1 MLLTSP
7 SNQCSKEDTLG
18 KHWFI
23 STKTEWLHRGLT
35 VLQNCSTCEQPR
47 GSRHGFH
54 SSWKS
59 QNQTFRLLVQRSFY
73 NVYVCV
79 CVCVTCSVMS
89 DSLRPHGLP
98 PSWLLCPQNSPGKN
112 TGVGCHV
119 LLQGIFHMAGRLFT
133 VWIAREDLFTM
144 LHVKTWSSEQWQ
156 QTPRA
161 TEKWGLA
168 QETKKQTDWRNQR
181 AHPLRVQNHKEKRKS
196 SMQYYEK
203 TQNFKEELWTGVA
216 KVGNCCCQVSSVV
229 SDSVRRQ
236 SRQPS
241 RLPRPWDSPGKNT
254 GVGCHLLL
262 QCMKVKSE
270 SEVVQLCPT
279 LHDPMDCSPPAS
291 SVHRIFQARVLEWGA
306 TAFSKVGNTIS

>member
-119 LLQGIFHMAGRLFT
+119 LLLIFPIQGSNLHLLHLGHWQAGSL
-133 VWIAREDLFTM
+133 
-144 LHVKTWSSEQWQ
+144 
-156 QTPRA
+156 
-161 TEKWGLA
+161 
-168 QETKKQTDWRNQR
+168 
-181 AHPLRVQNHKEKRKS
+181 PLV
-196 SMQYYEK
+196 
-203 TQNFKEELWTGVA
+203 L
-216 KVGNCCCQVSSVV
+216 
-229 SDSVRRQ
+229 
-236 SRQPS
+236 
-241 RLPRPWDSPGKNT
+241 PGK
-254 GVGCHLLL
+254 
-262 QCMKVKSE
+262 
-270 SEVVQLCPT
+270 PT
-279 LHDPMDCSPPAS
+279 WL
-291 SVHRIFQARVLEWGA
+291 I
-306 TAFSKVGNTIS
+306 